1 MSIDSENDLFRKFY
15 QTISDKIER
24 SVYDQRRR
32 KLLKHLDIICLKLAS
47 FFNELED
54 YFVVD
59 CTPLD
64 LCELFRSYRSKICEK
79 ILILFLIK
87 GITQHKEPIIADTS
101 CVQFVL

>member
-64 LCELFRSYRSKICEK
+64 LCELFRRYRSKICGEDTYS
-79 ILILFLIK
+79 FPDK
-87 GITQHKEPIIADTS
+87 GYYAA
-101 CVQFVL
+101 